1 VSDRKLSF
9 PHIIKKKRFLYN
21 EIYLNFKNGKRN
33 INSGYKLHFNEI
45 DNVISY
51 ELSPSKV
58 WNDYF
63 GHCGLWC
70 LVFIILYNNFDQDNR
85 NLFDIKIAGVQNY
98 DFRKA
103 FIDDIYG
110 FIIKSRSFD
119 TLTET
124 DKFIKYVTTKI
135 YNIINS

>member
-1 VSDRKLSF
+1 
-9 PHIIKKKRFLYN
+9 
-21 EIYLNFKNGKRN
+21 
-33 INSGYKLHFNEI
+33 
-45 DNVISY
+45 
-51 ELSPSKV
+51 
-58 WNDYF
+58 
-63 GHCGLWC
+63 
-70 LVFIILYNNFDQDNR
+70 LYNNFDQDNR